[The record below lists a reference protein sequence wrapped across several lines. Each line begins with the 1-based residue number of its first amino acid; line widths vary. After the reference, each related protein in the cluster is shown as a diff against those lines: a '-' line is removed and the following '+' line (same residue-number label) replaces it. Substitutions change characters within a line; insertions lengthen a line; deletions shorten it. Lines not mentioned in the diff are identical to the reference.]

1 MLSVCLIKC
10 FVYSG
15 KESRED
21 ARKRYLM
28 EKYVRKWKIRMER
41 VASPPSEFP
50 EEGWLRQ
57 VLFTPSC
64 RQARQMACSIVE
76 SLCQV

>member
-1 MLSVCLIKC
+1 
-10 FVYSG
+10 
-15 KESRED
+15 
-21 ARKRYLM
+21 M
-28 EKYVRKWKIRMER
+28 EKYVRKWKLRMER
-41 VASPPSEFP
+41 FASPPSEFP

-76 SLCQV
+76 SLCQVQFGIFSFVCNKKNTNNLTGFSH